1 MGIFQKLINSRK
13 KGRQLARAELL
24 NGQTVAFTAWN
35 GNAYANDIARG
46 AIDSI
51 ARNISKLKGRHVVVY
66 GDVRKPGTDTRLNR
80 ILQVQPNQYMNASD
94 LLYKLATHYYLF
106 NNAFAY
112 IDKDERGNVVAVYPI
127 TCTQADFLSD
137 ASGEMFVQFRF
148 KNGNTVVLP
157 YADIV
162 HLRRNYNSDEL
173 LGDDNG
179 ALYPA
184 LELAHTQNQGIVNGI
199 KNGATIRGMLKYSN
213 VLAPEVLKAD
223 KERFIADYLD
233 VSNNGGIIATD
244 NKAEYVPL
252 ENKPVNI
259 DADQMKA
266 TATKIYDYLGISEKI
281 VNSTYNEDEWGAFY
295 ESVIEPFSILLSL
308 EFTRKIFNARE
319 QAYGNQIVFDSGRV
333 IYSNNQTRLNMI
345 KELVPYG
352 LLTVNE
358 AREILNL
365 APVEDGDKRLQ
376 TLNVVQADKANEYQL
391 DGNNN
396 DDSKNGLSNEK
407 KVNEV

>member
-1 MGIFQKLINSRK
+1 MGIFQKLMNSRK
-13 KGRQLARAELL
+13 KGSQLARAELL
-24 NGQTVAFTAWN
+24 NGQTIAFTAWN

-51 ARNISKLKGRHVVVY
+51 SRNISKLKGRHVVVY
-66 GDVRKPGTDTRLNR
+66 GDVRKTGTDTRLNR

-94 LLYKLATHYYLF
+94 MLYKLSTHYYLF

-127 TCTQADFLSD
+127 TCTNADFLSD

-148 KNGNTVVLP
+148 KNGNTIVLP

-162 HLRRNYNSDEL
+162 HLRRNYNQDEL

-199 KNGATIRGMLKYSN
+199 KNGATIRGMLKYNN

-244 NKAEYVPL
+244 SKAEYVPL

-281 VNSTYNEDEWGAFY
+281 VNSTYDENEWGAFY

-365 APVEDGDKRLQ
+365 SPVEDGDRRLQ
-376 TLNVVQADKANEYQL
+376 TLNVVDASKANEYQL
-391 DGNNN
+391 DGSNN
-396 DDSKNGLSNEK
+396 DDSKNGGNS
-407 KVNEV
+407 

>member
-51 ARNISKLKGRHVVVY
+51 SRNISKLKGRHVVVY

-137 ASGEMFVQFRF
+137 TSGELFVQFRF
-148 KNGNTVVLP
+148 KNGNTIVLP

-223 KERFIADYLD
+223 KERFISDYLD

-295 ESVIEPFSILLSL
+295 ESVIEPFAILLSL

-365 APVEDGDKRLQ
+365 APVEDGDRRLQ
-376 TLNVVQADKANEYQL
+376 SLNYVDASKANEYQL

-396 DDSKNGLSNEK
+396 NDDSKNGGDS
-407 KVNEV
+407 

>member
-13 KGRQLARAELL
+13 KDRQLERAELL

-51 ARNISKLKGRHVVVY
+51 ARNISKLKGRHIVVY

-94 LLYKLATHYYLF
+94 LPYKLATHYYLF

-137 ASGEMFVQFRF
+137 TNGEMFVQFRF

-162 HLRRNYNSDEL
+162 HLRRNYNSNEL

-223 KERFIADYLD
+223 KERFISDYLD

-365 APVEDGDKRLQ
+365 APVEDGDRRLQ
-376 TLNVVQADKANEYQL
+376 SLNYVDASKANEYQL

-396 DDSKNGLSNEK
+396 NDDSKNGGDS
-407 KVNEV
+407 

>member
-13 KGRQLARAELL
+13 KDRQLERAELL

-66 GDVRKPGTDTRLNR
+66 GDARKPGTDTRLNR

-137 ASGEMFVQFRF
+137 TNGEMFVQFRF

-162 HLRRNYNSDEL
+162 HLRRNYNSNEL

-223 KERFIADYLD
+223 KERFISDYLD

-295 ESVIEPFSILLSL
+295 ESVIEPFAILLSL

-365 APVEDGDKRLQ
+365 APVEDGDRRLQ
-376 TLNVVQADKANEYQL
+376 SLNYVDASKANEYQL

-396 DDSKNGLSNEK
+396 DDSKNGGDS
-407 KVNEV
+407 

>member
-137 ASGEMFVQFRF
+137 TNGEMFVQFRF
-148 KNGNTVVLP
+148 KNGNMIVLP

-223 KERFIADYLD
+223 KERFISDYLD

-365 APVEDGDKRLQ
+365 APVEDGDRRLQ
-376 TLNVVQADKANEYQL
+376 SLNYVDASKANEYQL

-396 DDSKNGLSNEK
+396 NDDSKNGGDS
-407 KVNEV
+407 

>member
-13 KGRQLARAELL
+13 KDRQLERAELL

-51 ARNISKLKGRHVVVY
+51 ARNISKLKGRHIVVY

-137 ASGEMFVQFRF
+137 TNGEMFVQFRF

-162 HLRRNYNSDEL
+162 HLRRNYNSNEL

-223 KERFIADYLD
+223 KERFISDYLD

-295 ESVIEPFSILLSL
+295 ESVIEPFAILLSL

-365 APVEDGDKRLQ
+365 APVEDGDRRLQ
-376 TLNVVQADKANEYQL
+376 SLNYVDASKANEYQL

-396 DDSKNGLSNEK
+396 NDDSKNGGDS
-407 KVNEV
+407 

>member
-1 MGIFQKLINSRK
+1 MGIFQKLMNSRK
-13 KGRQLARAELL
+13 KGSQLARAELL
-24 NGQTVAFTAWN
+24 NGQTIAFTAWN

-51 ARNISKLKGRHVVVY
+51 SRNISKLKGRHVVVY

-127 TCTQADFLSD
+127 TCTNADFLSD

-148 KNGNTVVLP
+148 KNGNTIVLP

-162 HLRRNYNSDEL
+162 HLRRNYNQDEL

-199 KNGATIRGMLKYSN
+199 KNGATIRGMLKYNN

-244 NKAEYVPL
+244 SKAEYVPL

-365 APVEDGDKRLQ
+365 APVEDGDRRLQ
-376 TLNVVQADKANEYQL
+376 TLNVVDASKANEYQL

-396 DDSKNGLSNEK
+396 DDSKNGGNS
-407 KVNEV
+407 

>member
-66 GDVRKPGTDTRLNR
+66 GDTRKPGADTRLNR
-80 ILQVQPNQYMNASD
+80 ILQVQPNAYMNASD
-94 LLYKLATHYYLF
+94 MLYKLATHYYLF

-137 ASGEMFVQFRF
+137 ASGAMFVQFRF
-148 KNGNTVVLP
+148 KNGNTVILP

-295 ESVIEPFSILLSL
+295 ESVIEPFAILLSL

-391 DGNNN
+391 DENNN
-396 DDSKNGLSNEK
+396 DDSKNGGDS
-407 KVNEV
+407 